1 MPYIS
6 ARRAALLLTS
16 TSALVLLSPFAF
28 AQSQPATALN
38 PLDVITVTGTKTSA
52 DDITG
57 SVSFYGPEDLALQTY
72 SDIGRVLRTTPGVNI
87 QEEEG
92 YGLRPNIGLRGSG
105 ADRSSKVLI
114 MEDGVLMAPA
124 PYSAPAAYYF
134 PMTGRMQAIELTK
147 GPATVKYGPN
157 TTAGAIQLFSTAIP
171 EDSRAHADIMVSD
184 LGRTKV
190 HAYAGGRKDMG
201 RFTLGGLVETYQ
213 DHADGF
219 KQLDLPGGTQG
230 DVGFNIEDYVAKLGL
245 YSNDGRQSLEFKYQH
260 KDEVSDET
268 YLGLSQADYDAQPYR
283 RYRASAL
290 DKMTNDHDTYQ
301 LTHGI
306 TLSEDW
312 AVTTI
317 AYRTEFARNW
327 RKLDRFDNSSLSGLA
342 ECSSLDSILRNE
354 ITCAAE
360 MNVLRGLPGETSA
373 DDVLQIRSNNRSYY
387 AQGIQS
393 ALSGVVAVGGITHNL
408 TASVRYH
415 KDGVDRF
422 QDQDGYRIDNGTLVL
437 TTDNAL
443 GTQANRLSDAKALS
457 AFIENRLE
465 RGPLSVTAG
474 LRIEDVSSQQRRW
487 SSPDRSATP
496 SSTRE
501 NSYTEFLPALSA
513 SYDISQSLTVLG
525 GIHRGFAA
533 APVSSRESTEPEE
546 STVYEGGLRIR
557 ADNGL
562 HIDAIAFFSDYSNL
576 LGQCTNSSGGET
588 CEIGDAFNAGDVHV
602 KGLELSGS
610 YTAEIGNITLPL
622 AVSYSYTDS
631 EFKTDFSDS
640 FWGDVLAGDELPY
653 VAKHQLTLSAGLE
666 ADAWGLN
673 GVLNS
678 VSKVRN
684 SAGQGPIPLSEAVG
698 PRTILDIAGYYN
710 LSDSVKLKLKVEN
723 AFDTEY
729 VAARRPYGLRPGK
742 PREVFAGVTLDF

>member
-1 MPYIS
+1 MPYLS

-16 TSALVLLSPFAF
+16 TSALILLSPLAF
-28 AQSQPATALN
+28 AQSSPSAVSN
-38 PLDVITVTGTKTSA
+38 PLDVITVTGTKASA

-134 PMTGRMQAIELTK
+134 PITGRMQAIELTK

-171 EDSRAHADIMVSD
+171 EETRAHADIMVSD
-184 LGRTKV
+184 LGRAKV
-190 HAYAGGRKDMG
+190 HAYAGGRKNMG
-201 RFTLGGLVETYQ
+201 RFTVGALVETYQ

-219 KQLDLPGGTQG
+219 KALDLPGGTKG
-230 DVGFNIEDYVAKLGL
+230 DVGFNIEDYVAKLGV
-245 YSNDGRQSLEFKYQH
+245 YSNDGSQSLEFKYQH

-268 YLGLSQADYDAQPYR
+268 YLGLSQSDYDAQPYR

-301 LTHGI
+301 LTHGL
-306 TLSEDW
+306 TLHEDW

-327 RKLDRFDNSSLSGLA
+327 RKLDRFDNSSLSGLP
-342 ECSSLDSILRNE
+342 ECSSLDNILRNE
-354 ITCAAE
+354 VACAAE
-360 MNVLRGLPGETSA
+360 LNVLRGLDGETSA
-373 DDVLQIRSNNRSYY
+373 DDVLQIRANNRSYY

-393 ALSGVVAVGGITHNL
+393 AVSGTIEAGDITHNL

-415 KDGVDRF
+415 EDGVDRF

-457 AFIENRLE
+457 AFVENRLE

-474 LRIEDVSSQQRRW
+474 LRIEDVNSEQRRW
-487 SSPDRSATP
+487 SSPDRRAAP

-513 SYDISQSLTVLG
+513 SYDITQSLTVLG
-525 GIHRGFAA
+525 GVHRGFAA
-533 APVSSRESTEPEE
+533 APVSSRESTSAEE
-546 STVYEGGLRIR
+546 STVYEGGFRVR
-557 ADNGL
+557 AESGL

-610 YTAEIGNITLPL
+610 YTAQLSGIALPL
-622 AVSYSYTDS
+622 SVSYSYTDS
-631 EFKTDFSDS
+631 EFNTDFSDS

-666 ADAWGLN
+666 AGVWGIN

-684 SAGQGPIPLSEAVG
+684 SAGQGPIPLAEAVG
-698 PRTILDIAGYYN
+698 PRTILDLAGYYD
-710 LSDSVKLKLKVEN
+710 LSDSIKLKLKVEN

-742 PREVFAGVTLDF
+742 PREVFAGIALDF